1 MVVWWSFTFT
11 LKRLKWHLHNCQSC
25 EQRSRHL
32 PFGPLF
38 PTNLPRK
45 HFTPHRAH
53 SGTLYASHKP
63 GPKAHTRQTELTMRF
78 EIICMG
84 APQALGPI
92 VKALAARPVTDSV
105 STMWLRTR
113 RGTCSSSNLIFPW
126 PLLRWIKHTPGNV
139 QCSLRKQSP
148 YDFDVLLEPSHKLA
162 LIRLPLNW
170 WHSVRSRYAAIG
182 LALTCYNYTT
192 CGIGTSKLR
201 WE

>member
-126 PLLRWIKHTPGNV
+126 LDKTHTGKCTVFLEKTVTVRLRCLVRT
-139 QCSLRKQSP
+139 
-148 YDFDVLLEPSHKLA
+148 
-162 LIRLPLNW
+162 LPQTRAN
-170 WHSVRSRYAAIG
+170 SAA
-182 LALTCYNYTT
+182 
-192 CGIGTSKLR
+192 SKLVAFSAI
-201 WE
+201 